1 MYEFLRAV
9 GLFLI
14 TAFAELLG
22 SYLMYL
28 WLRQGKSAWLAIP
41 AIISLIVF
49 GWLLTL
55 HPGAAARTYAA
66 YGGIYV
72 FSSLLWLWLIE
83 KQPPTVWD
91 VLGVLVILVGA
102 GIIIVQRPATP

>member
-1 MYEFLRAV
+1 MIVFIKTF
-9 GLFLI
+9 GLFFI

-28 WLRQGKSAWLAIP
+28 WLRQGKPAWYAVPSI
-41 AIISLIVF
+41 ASLILF

-55 HPGAAARTYAA
+55 HPGAASRTYAA

-72 FSSLLWLWLIE
+72 FSALLWLWFVEGQSL
-83 KQPPTVWD
+83 TRWD
-91 VLGVLVILVGA
+91 VLGVLVILIGA
-102 GIIIVQRPATP
+102 SIIIFGKS

>member
-1 MYEFLRAV
+1 MFDLV
-9 GLFLI
+9 KSLGLFLV

-28 WLRQGKSAWLAIP
+28 WLRQGKSAWLALP
-41 AIISLIVF
+41 AFLSFITF

-72 FSSLLWLWLIE
+72 FSSILWLWIVE
-83 KQPPTVWD
+83 KQQPTPQD
-91 VLGVLVILVGA
+91 MIGVGVIVVGA
-102 GIIIVQRPATP
+102 IIIIQGR

>member
-1 MYEFLRAV
+1 MILQSI
-9 GLFLI
+9 GLFFV

-28 WLRQGKSAWLAIP
+28 WLRQGKSPLLAIP
-41 AIISLIVF
+41 AVISLIVF

-55 HPGAAARTYAA
+55 HPGAASRTYAA

-72 FSSLLWLWLIE
+72 FSALLWLWIIE
-83 KQPPTVWD
+83 HQQPSVHD
-91 VLGVLVILVGA
+91 LLGVGIILLGAAVILLH
-102 GIIIVQRPATP
+102 R